1 MKILITGGAGYV
13 GTALVQQL
21 LTDEQ
26 VTEIIVYDNLSRSN
40 HNFFIGRE
48 YPNGHKIRFV
58 NGDLLDSRKLKK
70 CVQEVSVVYHLAA
83 KVSSSATNSAG
94 HMHEQVNHWGTAELV
109 YAIEES
115 NVEKFIFTSS
125 ISVYGSSQNL
135 LDEFTGIINPKTLYG
150 ISKMRGEEHVDR
162 LKDKLT
168 TYVLRVGNVFGY
180 NKSMRF
186 DGVINRFMFDS
197 HFKNRIR
204 INGSGKQT
212 RPFVHIDTVKQVLAR
227 MLHLNIPS
235 DTFNFVDRNLQV
247 LDVVDVL
254 KDIYPQL
261 EFIFINQHLQLR
273 ELKIQPKSLLHTHI
287 PYLLEGNLKEELL
300 AFRKEFAF

>member
-21 LTDEQ
+21 VHDEK

-40 HNFFIGRE
+40 YNFFIGRD
-48 YPNGHKIRFV
+48 YPNGSKIRFV

-70 CVQEVSVVYHLAA
+70 CIQEANVVYHLAA
-83 KVSSSATNSAG
+83 KVSTTTSNSAG

-115 NVEKFIFTSS
+115 DIEKLIFTSS
-125 ISVYGSSQNL
+125 ISVYGSSQNPI
-135 LDEFTGIINPKTLYG
+135 DEETGIINPKTLYG

-168 TYVLRVGNVFGY
+168 TYVLRLGNVFGY

-212 RPFVHIDTVKQVLAR
+212 RPFVHIDVVKQVLAE
-227 MLHLNIPS
+227 LVHSNIPS
-235 DTFNFVDRNLQV
+235 GTFNLVDRNLQV

-254 KDIYPQL
+254 KEIYPQL

-273 ELKIQPKSLLHTHI
+273 ELQVHPKTLLYSHI
-287 PYLLEGNLKEELL
+287 PYSLDGNLTEELL
-300 AFRKEFAF
+300 AFKKEFAF

>member
-21 LTDEQ
+21 LTDEK
-26 VTEIIVYDNLSRSN
+26 VTEIIVYDNLSRGN

-48 YPNGHKIRFV
+48 YPNGNKVRFV

-70 CVQEVSVVYHLAA
+70 CVEEVSVVYHLAA
-83 KVSSSATNSAG
+83 KVSSAATNSAG

-135 LDEFTGIINPKTLYG
+135 LDEQSGIINPKTLYG

-162 LKDKLT
+162 LKDKVS
-168 TYVLRVGNVFGY
+168 TYVLRLGNVFGY

-212 RPFVHIDTVKQVLAR
+212 RPFIHIDVVKKVLGQI
-227 MLHLNIPS
+227 LHLDIPS
-235 DTFNFVDRNLQV
+235 GTFNLVDRNLQV

-254 KDIYPQL
+254 KDIYPTL

-273 ELKIQPKSLLHTHI
+273 ELKIDPQTILSTHI
-287 PYLLEGNLKEELL
+287 SYPQGGNLKEELL
-300 AFRKEFAF
+300 AFRKEFAY